1 MAAGRRLGSAL
12 VASDP
17 PVTADRPLLVERMRP
32 HARSIFGDMS
42 ALARDVGAIN
52 LGQGFPDEDGPEVLR
67 SIAREA
73 IADGRGN
80 QYPPAHGL
88 PDLRAAVAE
97 HQARFYGLSIDP
109 ETDVVIGTG
118 ASEVLQSA
126 LLALC
131 EAGDEVIV
139 FEPWFD
145 LYAAGIA
152 LAGATRVSVPLRP
165 PEYRPDLDALAD
177 AITDRTRVLLLN
189 SPHNPTGVVFTREE
203 LHVIAELVMEHDLIV
218 LSDEAYEHLWFDGH
232 PHIPIST
239 LPGMFERTISVGSG
253 GKSFSFTGW
262 KIGWGSG
269 PANLIGA
276 VRVVRQH
283 LSYVSGGP
291 FQYAIAAG
299 LRLPDEY
306 FTHLR
311 ASMQAKRDLL
321 TVGLRRL
328 GFAVPVA
335 EGTYFATSD
344 LGPFDFDDGV
354 QLCTWLP
361 GNAGVAAIPIEV
373 FCDDPELGKRSL
385 RWAFGKSDQTLREA
399 LSRLEEVVN

>member
-1 MAAGRRLGSAL
+1 M
-12 VASDP
+12 
-17 PVTADRPLLVERMRP
+17 VTRTPALVERMRP
-32 HARSIFGDMS
+32 HAASIFGQMS
-42 ALARDVGAIN
+42 SLAQASGAIN
-52 LGQGFPDEDGPEVLR
+52 LGQGFPDEDGPAELQD
-67 SIAREA
+67 IARAA

-88 PDLRAAVAE
+88 PDLRLAVAE
-97 HQARFYGLSIDP
+97 HQSRFYGLSIDP
-109 ETDVVIGTG
+109 DTEVVIGTG

-131 EAGDEVIV
+131 EPGDEVVV

-145 LYAAGIA
+145 LYGAGIA

-165 PEYRPDLDALAD
+165 PSYRPDIDALAD
-177 AITDRTRVLLLN
+177 AITARTRVLLLN

-203 LHVIAELVMEHDLIV
+203 LQAIADLAVEHDLIV
-218 LSDEAYEHLWFDGH
+218 LSDEAYAHLWFDGH

-269 PANLIGA
+269 PQDLIAA

-299 LRLPDEY
+299 LRLPDAY
-306 FTHLR
+306 FDGLR
-311 ASMQAKRDLL
+311 AQMQTKRDLL
-321 TVGLRRL
+321 TGGLRSL
-328 GFAVPVA
+328 GFEVT
-335 EGTYFATSD
+335 ESQGTYFATSD
-344 LGPFDFDDGV
+344 LGPFARIEGRNVDGR
-354 QLCTWLP
+354 QMCEWLP
-361 GNAGVAAIPIEV
+361 DHAGVAAIPIQV
-373 FCDDPELGKRSL
+373 FCDDPELGAQSI
-385 RWAFGKSDQTLREA
+385 RWAFGKADDTLIEA
-399 LSRLEEVVN
+399 LTRLQKVVRL